1 MTDDNKKNKP
11 GFFSRLFGISDKK
24 NESIDVRAKE
34 SKKESPLTKDIP
46 TKSTVSKMKKADIVE
61 LAKSHGLELDIK
73 LTKAF
78 LLEAWVKHFEEIDST
93 PSNQSPEEESL
104 SDENSIEGE
113 AAEAVQQTPAEAAE
127 ETPTEEEPP
136 AEVVDEAA
144 EEETSSEEKTATE
157 VAEVAAEEETP
168 IAEGPAST
176 EAGDEAVAEEDI
188 SSEQEPASEEDTV
201 IEESADSSNVDNQ
214 TDTELQNEPPSD
226 VEHSGSTIVENFEKK
241 QLNNS
246 VPSFRPG
253 DTLVVSVKVKDGQR
267 TRLQNFEGVVMSIKK
282 RGLNSSFI
290 VRKIS
295 SGIGV
300 ERTFQLH
307 SPLIDSITVKRKGDV
322 RKAKLFY
329 LRDRSGKSA
338 RIKERL
344 D

>member
-11 GFFSRLFGISDKK
+11 SFFSRLFGTSDKK
-24 NESIDVRAKE
+24 NASIDVKAKE
-34 SKKESPLTKDIP
+34 SKKEIPLTKDIP

-73 LTKAF
+73 LTKAL
-78 LLEAWVKHFEEIDST
+78 LLEAWVKHFEEINST
-93 PSNQSPEEESL
+93 PSKKSPEEESL
-104 SDENSIEGE
+104 LDETPVEGE
-113 AAEAVQQTPAEAAE
+113 AAEAVEETTIEAVK

-136 AEVVDEAA
+136 
-144 EEETSSEEKTATE
+144 TE
-157 VAEVAAEEETP
+157 VEEVAAEEETQ
-168 IAEGPAST
+168 IAEEPAA
-176 EAGDEAVAEEDI
+176 EVVDEVAAEEDI
-188 SSEQEPASEEDTV
+188 SSVQELASEEDNV

-214 TDTELQNEPPSD
+214 TDTELQNEHPSD